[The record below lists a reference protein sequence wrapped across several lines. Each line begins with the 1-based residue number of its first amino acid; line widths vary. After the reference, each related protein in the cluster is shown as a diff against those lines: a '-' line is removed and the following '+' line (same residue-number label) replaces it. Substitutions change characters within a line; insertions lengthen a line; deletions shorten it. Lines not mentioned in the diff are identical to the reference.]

1 MEEESK
7 LFIYLNIISLFLIL
21 VSLRKKLRQF
31 LYAELVL
38 LILALIV
45 VFLNIAKQQSLT
57 SLQLQF
63 LFVVLGSI
71 FAYKHYLFNIDK
83 DYFIKFILILCS
95 LLTASSLIILLSSPL
110 FEIGGKERMYQ
121 LYSYNASFRILI
133 LIHGLF
139 ISRFFNK
146 TKYQII
152 GITFILIN
160 FGILFIYG
168 GRGAFLVLFIYTIVN
183 FKKLFK
189 LFLPAFLFTTCT
201 IYLSKSALPLNITD
215 LFSGGLSRI
224 LSLTEKIS
232 LGNRQEPWI
241 QSMEII
247 SNNPLFGVGY
257 LQVYNLIHPHNI
269 ILHIILQLGIPLG
282 ILLIVILF
290 RLHYQNTKQ
299 NNLISILTIYVFVM
313 LFFSGNYLQQS
324 TFWFLSINAFFQKK
338 YA

>member
-7 LFIYLNIISLFLIL
+7 LFIFLNIISLFSIL

-31 LYAELVL
+31 LYAEIVL

-45 VFLNIAKQQSLT
+45 VFLNIVKQQSLT
-57 SLQLQF
+57 SFQLQF

-95 LLTASSLIILLSSPL
+95 LLTVSSLIILLSSPL

-139 ISRFFNK
+139 ILRFFNK
-146 TKYQII
+146 TKYHII
-152 GITFILIN
+152 GIVFILIN
-160 FGILFIYG
+160 FGILFVYG
-168 GRGAFLVLFIYTIVN
+168 GRGAFLVLFVYTLIN
-183 FKKLFK
+183 FQKLFK
-189 LFLPAFLFTTCT
+189 FLLPTFLFTSCI
-201 IYLSKSALPLNITD
+201 IYLSKSVLPLNPVQ

-241 QSMEII
+241 QSIEII

-257 LQVYNLIHPHNI
+257 LQVYDLVHPHNF

-282 ILLIVILF
+282 VLLVIILF
-290 RLHYQNTKQ
+290 RLHYKNFNR
-299 NNLISILTIYVFVM
+299 NNLISIFTIYIFVM

-324 TFWFLSINAFFQKK
+324 IFWFLSFNAFFQK
-338 YA
+338 YYT